1 MKISV
6 TRQDA
11 LHNPS
16 APPRP
21 LVVDTAALAP
31 AEAAHL
37 DELAAAARAG
47 PPEAAPGRHDLAL
60 EVVIEDGDATDRI
73 EQAEGR
79 LTPEVAALVDAVSRL
94 V

>member
-11 LHNPS
+11 LHNPLS
-16 APPRP
+16 PPRP
-21 LVVDTAALAP
+21 LVVDTEALSPDDAAR
-31 AEAAHL
+31 L

-47 PPEAAPGRHDLAL
+47 TGAAPGRQDLAL
-60 EVVIEDGDATDRI
+60 QVVIEDGGATDRI
-73 EQAEGR
+73 EQAEGS

-94 V
+94 A